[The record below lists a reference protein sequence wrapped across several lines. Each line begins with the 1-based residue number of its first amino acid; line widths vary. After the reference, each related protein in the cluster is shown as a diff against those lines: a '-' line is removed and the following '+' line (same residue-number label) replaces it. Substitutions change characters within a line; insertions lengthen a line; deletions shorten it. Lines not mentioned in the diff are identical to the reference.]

1 VHPPSPFRP
10 EEPPTAA
17 GPLLDLL
24 GARRAAHGLSD
35 AERSGAAP
43 SPRGTRAEGDPGVV
57 SGEGWML
64 GGAMFYGWNVGFFT
78 VKPKKNQGNGKL
90 LPCFYHEKMVVD

>member
-1 VHPPSPFRP
+1 MLDVHPPSPFRT
-10 EEPPTAA
+10 EEQPTAA
-17 GPLLDLL
+17 GPLLELL
-24 GARRAAHGLSD
+24 GARRAAHVLSD

-78 VKPKKNQGNGKL
+78 VKPKKNPGKWQVVTMF
-90 LPCFYHEKMVVD
+90 LP